1 MSIEIE
7 KKARIKDFE
16 KVKEKLESMFGIGE
30 NYEVHKKDVMYR
42 TSDGESWRIRY
53 YPNKDI
59 EFCHKNKL
67 IENGVEIN
75 EENECLMSVKDGD
88 FSKFLE
94 SINIKPKYSKKKNGY
109 EFYTRRN
116 IEYYGDEYSC
126 EFHIELCNVSSV
138 TGYSDNFLEIEYT
151 GDILKNVKSKEYPN
165 GYWTFTNDIIKT
177 SSIVE
182 SLEKLFEEIGETDF
196 EDKKYVELIL
206 GE

>member
-1 MSIEIE
+1 M
-7 KKARIKDFE
+7 KKIRGIYTLLLVRRNLLLNIILNYFLIK
-16 KVKEKLESMFGIGE
+16 
-30 NYEVHKKDVMYR
+30 R
-42 TSDGESWRIRY
+42 
-53 YPNKDI
+53 
-59 EFCHKNKL
+59 
-67 IENGVEIN
+67 
-75 EENECLMSVKDGD
+75 
-88 FSKFLE
+88 
-94 SINIKPKYSKKKNGY
+94 YSKKKNGY